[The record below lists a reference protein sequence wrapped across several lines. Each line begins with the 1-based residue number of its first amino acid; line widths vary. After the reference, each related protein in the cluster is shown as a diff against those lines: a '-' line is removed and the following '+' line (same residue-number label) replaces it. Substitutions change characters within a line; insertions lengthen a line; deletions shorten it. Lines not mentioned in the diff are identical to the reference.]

1 MEVTDAEP
9 ASEVPFLDG
18 IFPTLGEFINVW
30 DGMGFE
36 MGDEVR
42 LPRVTP
48 YVQCPIRAR
57 KRLMDVAVPLTGIW
71 KATER
76 TSCTAGCILDWPFGH
91 ATVPRLMLFH
101 VSFPSVAGGNHSR
114 IRAYEAPMAM
124 ASGNG
129 PYCFIS

>member
-1 MEVTDAEP
+1 MRDAEP
-9 ASEVPFLDG
+9 AREVPFLDSV
-18 IFPTLGEFINVW
+18 FPMLREFNNVW
-30 DGMGFE
+30 DIMSLE
-36 MGDEVR
+36 VGDEVR

-48 YVQCPIRAR
+48 YVQCPIGAR
-57 KRLMDVAVPLTGIW
+57 KHLMDVAVPLTGVS

-76 TSCTAGCILDWPFGH
+76 TSCTAGGILDWPVGH

-114 IRAYEAPMAM
+114 IRAYEAPMAV

-129 PYCFIS
+129 LCRFIS